1 MNSRAA
7 MTVRILLGAAMLV
20 FGLNKIFHFF
30 SPPPHEGDAAK
41 AFLGGLAG
49 SGYFF
54 PFLGGVEALCGAALV
69 LGLFVPLALVVLAP
83 VMLNIVLFHLF
94 LDIGGIALGGLLAL
108 MQVYVM
114 WTCRESLSTLLRP
127 R

>member
-7 MTVRILLGAAMLV
+7 MTVRILLGVSRMV
-20 FGLNKIFHFF
+20 FGHNKIFHFF
-30 SPPPHEGDAAK
+30 APPPHSGDAAK

-69 LGLFVPLALVVLAP
+69 AGLFVPLALVVLAP

-94 LDIGGIALGGLLAL
+94 LDIEGMAVGGLLGIMQAHL
-108 MQVYVM
+108 MWSY
-114 WTCRESLSTLLRP
+114 RNSFSSLLRP

>member
-1 MNSRAA
+1 MNNRTT

-30 SPPPHEGDAAK
+30 APPPHEGDAAK
-41 AFLGGLAG
+41 AFLGGLAEA
-49 SGYFF
+49 GYFF

-69 LGLFVPLALVVLAP
+69 LGLFVPLSLLVLAP
-83 VMLNIVLFHLF
+83 VMINIVLFHLF
-94 LDIGGIALGGLLAL
+94 LDIGGMALGGLLAL

-114 WTCRESLSTLLRP
+114 WAYRGSLSSLLNP